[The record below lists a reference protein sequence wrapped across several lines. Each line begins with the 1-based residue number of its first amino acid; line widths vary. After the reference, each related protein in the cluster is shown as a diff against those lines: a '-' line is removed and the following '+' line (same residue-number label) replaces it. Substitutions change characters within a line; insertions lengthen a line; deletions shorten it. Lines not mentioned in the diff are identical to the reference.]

1 MDTTKLQ
8 PIMQKFV
15 ELINADGGKMRT
27 ALEKALEI
35 VHQKNVVEYMNIRTL
50 DDYIEWNDKNL
61 TTPWLENRYG
71 TATLEKY
78 KAMYYLLDV
87 APVGQYQNPEVPR
100 PTDPALTP
108 LSEWMRE
115 YQIALGQWMDN
126 PAQLTPEV
134 EKSFME
140 AATYN
145 MDEYVRPRGGWKTVN
160 QLFARRTKPGYRP
173 IAAIDDDKVIV
184 HPADACFGG
193 QWEIRPDTHVR
204 IKGLDWSIDE
214 LLEGSPYKDKFKGGM
229 WCHSFLSWTDYHR
242 QHAPLSGIV
251 REARVIQGACYV
263 DLVAVPD
270 KVNPATNQVEAWRA
284 TAPDE
289 AGYEF
294 MQTRGLI
301 VLETKYGYVAILPIA
316 MPQVSSVVV
325 TAEEGVALKKGDEI
339 SYFQFGGSDI
349 VYLFSANMN
358 VSMTAHKGTHYKVGT
373 KIGEVYPVVEL

>member
-1 MDTTKLQ
+1 
-8 PIMQKFV
+8 
-15 ELINADGGKMRT
+15 
-27 ALEKALEI
+27 
-35 VHQKNVVEYMNIRTL
+35 
-50 DDYIEWNDKNL
+50 
-61 TTPWLENRYG
+61 
-71 TATLEKY
+71 
-78 KAMYYLLDV
+78 
-87 APVGQYQNPEVPR
+87 
-100 PTDPALTP
+100 
-108 LSEWMRE
+108 
-115 YQIALGQWMDN
+115 
-126 PAQLTPEV
+126 
-134 EKSFME
+134 
-140 AATYN
+140 
-145 MDEYVRPRGGWKTVN
+145 MDEYLEPRGGWKTFN
-160 QLFARRTKPGYRP
+160 QMFARHVKPGYRP
-173 IAAIDDDKVIV
+173 IAAIDDDKIIV

-284 TAPDE
+284 TAPDQ

-301 VLETKYGYVAILPIA
+301 VLETKYGYVAVLPIA
-316 MPQVSSVVV
+316 MPQVSSVVI
-325 TAEEGVALKKGDEI
+325 TAEEGMALKKGDEI

-358 VSMTAHKGTHYKVGT
+358 VSMSAHLGTHYKVGT